1 MSLCMCFHM
10 KSSDIK
16 AVITL
21 IVPDVDICP
30 PVLKKCPHKAVV
42 TLVSSRNKGR
52 PALGGSG
59 VDGYVRYTQED

>member
-1 MSLCMCFHM
+1 MFCHI

-16 AVITL
+16 TCITL

-30 PVLKKCPHKAVV
+30 SVFKKCPHEAVV